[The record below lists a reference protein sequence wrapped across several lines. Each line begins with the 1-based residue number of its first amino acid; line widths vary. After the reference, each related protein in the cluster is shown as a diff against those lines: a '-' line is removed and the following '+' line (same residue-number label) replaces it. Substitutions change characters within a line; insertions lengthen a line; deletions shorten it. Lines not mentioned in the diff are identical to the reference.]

1 MLTRIDHVMICV
13 PDLARGLESYARIG
27 FSIHPG
33 GIHTGK
39 GTHNAIAFNEHDYL
53 ELLAIR
59 DQAEYLS
66 GSPWGGL
73 VEFIRSGGGLR
84 YIIVQSDD
92 LAADVAA
99 MRSRGVEVGDAVD
112 GGRRTPAGQE
122 LRWKAATLGERNP
135 LPIFFIQHLT
145 PLGER
150 RRQVPDTPHPNGVVH
165 VERAYIAVPD
175 VAAAAATYSR
185 VLGVLAPK
193 LERGTVINADMALFN
208 LGPGGLTLA
217 QPVGPGVAADALA
230 RRGPGPFQVL
240 YRTRSMDAAARWMS
254 DHGLPPPARGVRNT
268 GEQAMLVPPEHACGV
283 YLGFVGPGRKMCQ
296 NPAGN

>member
-13 PDLARGLESYARIG
+13 PDLDRGIDAYARIG

-39 GTHNAIAFNEHDYL
+39 GTHNAIAFLENDYL

-59 DQAEYLS
+59 DHGEYLA

-73 VEFIRSGGGLR
+73 VEFIGAGGGLR

-99 MRSRGVEVGDAVD
+99 MRSRGVDVGDPLE

-145 PLGER
+145 PVDAR
-150 RRQVPDTPHPNGVVH
+150 RRQVPDTRHPNGVLH
-165 VERAYIAVPD
+165 VERAYIVVPD
-175 VAAAAATYSR
+175 VA
-185 VLGVLAPK
+185 
-193 LERGTVINADMALFN
+193 
-208 LGPGGLTLA
+208 
-217 QPVGPGVAADALA
+217 
-230 RRGPGPFQVL
+230 
-240 YRTRSMDAAARWMS
+240 
-254 DHGLPPPARGVRNT
+254 
-268 GEQAMLVPPEHACGV
+268 
-283 YLGFVGPGRKMCQ
+283 
-296 NPAGN
+296 